1 MMRQIKITGNTIT
14 KRDTTSIDK
23 YINDISRISTLVTQ
37 EEEVKLAQRIKLG
50 DEEAKK
56 TLVLANL
63 RFVVSVSKKY
73 QNQNVPLI
81 DLISEGNIGLLKAA
95 ERFDETRGFKFISY
109 AVWWIRQSIMECL
122 NNNARSIR
130 IPLNK
135 INSISKLNQL
145 ACKLE
150 QDLERTPDIS
160 ELADAMDESNE
171 EIFTLM
177 NCYNRVGSLDKAVGD
192 DGGATIADLIPDKNN
207 DSPVS
212 HLEKESVSQ
221 DINRSMKAN
230 LAPREIEILTLSF
243 GLNGGE
249 PLTLEEIGH
258 KFDLTRERVRQ
269 IKMKALRRLKIRS
282 KKLIY
287 HM

>member
-1 MMRQIKITGNTIT
+1 MIRQIKITPGAIT

-23 YINDISRISTLVTQ
+23 YINDISRISFLITQ
-37 EEEVKLAQRIKLG
+37 DEEIKLAQRIKLG

-81 DLISEGNIGLLKAA
+81 DLISEGNIGLIKAA

-109 AVWWIRQSIMECL
+109 AVWWIRQSILECL
-122 NNNARSIR
+122 NHNGRSIR
-130 IPLNK
+130 VPLNK

-160 ELADAMDESNE
+160 ELAEAMEESND
-171 EIFTLM
+171 EIYSLIS
-177 NCYNRVGSLDKAVGD
+177 CYNKIGSLDRIIGD
-192 DGGATIADLIPDKNN
+192 DGGSTIADLLPDSNSE
-207 DSPVS
+207 SPIH
-212 HLEKESVSQ
+212 HLENESITQ
-221 DINRSMKAN
+221 DIHRALNTLDYKE
-230 LAPREIEILTLSF
+230 REIIILSF
-243 GLNGGE
+243 GLNGKE
-249 PLTLEEIGH
+249 PLTMEEIGNI
-258 KFDLTRERVRQ
+258 FDLTRERVRQ

-282 KKLIY
+282 KKLIQ